1 MEDIAGT
8 VDAVFFKEVI
18 KNGASLIVI
27 ARKVEKGQWELSV
40 QNKNGISSNWF
51 EFFPSAQLAI
61 DAGVNTIEKEGIEP
75 FMDTEG
81 YEYLFE

>member
-8 VDAVFFKEVI
+8 VDAVLFKEVI
-18 KNGASLIVI
+18 KDGANLIVI
-27 ARKVEKGQWELSV
+27 ARRVEKGQWQLSV
-40 QNKNGISSNWF
+40 QNKNGISSNWL

-75 FMDTEG
+75 FIDAEG
-81 YEYLFE
+81 YEYSFD